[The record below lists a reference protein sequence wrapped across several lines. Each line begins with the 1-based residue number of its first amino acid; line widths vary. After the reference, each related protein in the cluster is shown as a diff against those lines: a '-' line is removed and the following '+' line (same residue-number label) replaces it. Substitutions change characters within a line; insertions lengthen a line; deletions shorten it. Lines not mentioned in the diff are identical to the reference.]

1 MMNNNIQGRIFY
13 YFVKFVYSVSS
24 FHILFF
30 SKYHLQM
37 LKIAKSLV

>member
-30 SKYHLQM
+30 SKYDLQM